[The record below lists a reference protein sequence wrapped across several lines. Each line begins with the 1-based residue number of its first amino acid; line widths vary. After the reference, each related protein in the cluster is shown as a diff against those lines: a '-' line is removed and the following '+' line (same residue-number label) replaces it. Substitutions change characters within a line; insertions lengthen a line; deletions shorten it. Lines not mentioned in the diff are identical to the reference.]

1 MGFGTT
7 HHISPVV
14 RVQKAGVRD
23 NLSAAPERSP
33 NPSGAVGLS
42 LVAAQNLQSFCLN
55 TSMKMLTN
63 SEEHLL
69 MCQTGRG
76 SDRPVVRSLGH
87 HYFPTFTKIV
97 LFPANVKV
105 LVEALKVVDAFAR
118 VDNFPLWCNK

>member
-1 MGFGTT
+1 MGFRTT

-23 NLSAAPERSP
+23 SLSGSPERSP
-33 NPSGAVGLS
+33 NPSGAICLS

-55 TSMKMLTN
+55 TSMKMLN
-63 SEEHLL
+63 DFEKHLL
-69 MCQTGRG
+69 MCQIGRS

-97 LFPANVKV
+97 LSPANVKV
-105 LVEALKVVDAFAR
+105 LGEALKAVEAFAC
-118 VDNFPLWCNK
+118 VGDFPLW

>member
-23 NLSAAPERSP
+23 NLSASPERSP

-63 SEEHLL
+63 FEEHLL

-118 VDNFPLWCNK
+118 VDDFPLWCNK